1 MAERMVRRVFA
12 IVSMAA
18 LLCAAFP
25 LAQNPAYA
33 KQNNVAIPACDDTA
47 NQTSLQSGSMRVI
60 VCPTTVTSGQSVRF
74 TVHTRRQAAV
84 TVTISYPDNSSADA
98 DATANGQGNAV
109 IEMPVAYNP
118 INRYAKA
125 DFTVVAVS
133 KGHTDQ
139 VPGVLTIVQASPLS
153 NVQLRAR
160 PRYQSRW
167 CPTVQAACN
176 VRNNNTVVIQVDS
189 AAGAQVSVS
198 LQYPDGQPVSC
209 PANDLTNSP
218 FADAD
223 GVYRCELPVS
233 FQAKSIGTGVK
244 LGISAQVSAGGST
257 VNPSIT
263 MYLVAR

>member
-1 MAERMVRRVFA
+1 MVRRVLA
-12 IVSMAA
+12 IVCMVA

-33 KQNNVAIPACDDTA
+33 KQNSVAIPACDDTA
-47 NQTSLQSGSMRVI
+47 NQTWLQSGTLRVM
-60 VCPTTVTSGQSVRF
+60 VCPSTVTSGQSVRF
-74 TVHTRRQAAV
+74 TAHTKRGAAV
-84 TVTISYPDNSSADA
+84 TVAISYPDNSSANA
-98 DATANGQGNAV
+98 DATANAQGVAV

-118 INRYAKA
+118 INRYAQA
-125 DFTVVAVS
+125 DFTVAAVS

-139 VPGVLTIVQASPLS
+139 VPGVLTIAQASPLS

-160 PRYQSRW
+160 PRYLARW
-167 CPTVQAACN
+167 CPAVQAACN

-209 PANDLTNSP
+209 PANDLTNST
-218 FADAD
+218 FADNS

-233 FQAKSIGTGVK
+233 FQAKLIGTGVK
-244 LGISAQVSAGGST
+244 LTISAQVSAGGFT